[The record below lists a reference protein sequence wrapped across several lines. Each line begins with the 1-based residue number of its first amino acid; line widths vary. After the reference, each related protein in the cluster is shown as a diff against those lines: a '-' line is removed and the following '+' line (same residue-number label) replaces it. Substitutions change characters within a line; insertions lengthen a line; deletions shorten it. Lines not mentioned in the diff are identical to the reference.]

1 MAYGLTDDG
10 FIRKPLSVILAEI
23 EQRERDEISSALDV
37 SSSSPIGQ
45 LNGTFAAQLD
55 EMWALGQAVYA
66 QWNPDMN
73 TGAGQDAV
81 AAVTGTTRLAEE
93 FSYVDGS
100 LGLDTGAQVPAGS
113 KVSVQGNPGAV
124 FELIG
129 ALEGFPESLNEGS
142 DVPSAGPAPSAG
154 SYRGRFR
161 CVEAGPTIANA
172 GTLTVIVT
180 PETGWNSFTA
190 DGDAVRGRLAES
202 HSDLRE
208 RREDEL
214 FAAGSAPLDAIKSD
228 LLQLLEDANVEGTVT
243 VFENTTLTTDA
254 NGLPGKSIECLVFD
268 GVVPGLT
275 DEAIA
280 QQIFDSKAAGIQTYG
295 TTGPVVATDDDGNA
309 HDIYFSRPTNVPLY
323 FDIDIQIDA
332 SRFPVTG
339 DDDIKTALATFAL
352 DHQRV
357 GLEVAASLY
366 YSAVTGIA
374 GVKKISAFRL
384 GISASPSGTA
394 DIAMATRELATLDT
408 GNITINH
415 V

>member
-1 MAYGLTDDG
+1 MAYGVTDEG
-10 FIRKPLSVILAEI
+10 FVRKPLSVIQSEI
-23 EQRERDEISSALDV
+23 EQREKDEISSALDV

-45 LNGTFAAQLD
+45 INGTMVGMLD
-55 EMWALGQAVYA
+55 ELWAVAQAIYS
-66 QWNPDMN
+66 QWDPDKN

-81 AAVTGTTRLAEE
+81 AAVTGTTRLGEE

-142 DVPSAGPAPSAG
+142 AVPSAGPAPSDG
-154 SYRGRFR
+154 NYRGRFR
-161 CVEAGPTIANA
+161 CVTAGPVIANA

-180 PETGWNSFTA
+180 PITGWNGFTA
-190 DGDAVRGRLAES
+190 DEDAVRGRLQES
-202 HSDLRE
+202 NSDLRE
-208 RREDEL
+208 RRENEL

-228 LLQLLEDANVEGTVT
+228 LLQLLEDANVKGTVT
-243 VFENTTLTTDA
+243 VFENTTLTTNAD
-254 NGLPGKSIECLVFD
+254 GLPGKSIECLVFD

-295 TTGPVVATDDDGNA
+295 TTGPVTATDDDGNP
-309 HDIYFSRPTNVPLY
+309 HDVYFSRPTNVPIY

-352 DHQRV
+352 DHQKV

-366 YSAVTGIA
+366 FAAVTGVA
-374 GVKKISAFRL
+374 GVKKIVTFRL
-384 GISASPSGTA
+384 DTSASPVATA
-394 DIAMATRELATLDT
+394 DLTMATRELATLDT
-408 GNITINH
+408 ANITINH